1 MFNRCCALAA
11 LCLVLAFGAR
21 ADAPA
26 AWIKEIKTY
35 DRAAHSRGVTDC
47 DRLAAHPDDPEKVQ
61 PGLERPQIDF
71 TNAIPAC
78 QAAVKAD
85 PQNPRLNYQLAR
97 LFSYAGRGEEGKTYR
112 ERALMAGYPQS
123 LFVFGWIRVT
133 GWEGQ
138 PKEVCTGAELI
149 RKSAQ
154 AGRLAGLV
162 GFPHY
167 VVNGYFDACPVA
179 KDKAEMLGFLTRAKA
194 DARDFYKSSLV
205 ENLEARVKA
214 LP

>member
-1 MFNRCCALAA
+1 MLNRFCALAA
-11 LCLVLAFGAR
+11 LCLAFAMGAR
-21 ADAPA
+21 AEAPA
-26 AWIKEIKTY
+26 AWIKDIKTY
-35 DRAAHSRGVTDC
+35 DRAAHSREVTQC

-71 TNAIPAC
+71 AKAIPAC
-78 QAAVKAD
+78 QAAVRAD

-97 LFSYAGRGEEGKTYR
+97 LFSYAGRGEEGKTNR
-112 ERALMAGYPQS
+112 EHALMAGYPQS

-167 VVNGYFDACPVA
+167 VVNGYFDACPVE
-179 KDKAEMLGFLTRAKA
+179 KNKAEMLGFLARAKPLA
-194 DARDFYKSSLV
+194 QDFYKSSLI